1 MYAYSYLGVVS
12 VFAVVCKA
20 EKNIDFSFPAL
31 FANWVDE
38 SFIFEKFIKLND
50 MKVEGNLVYY
60 MNVWML
66 IWSIMFT
73 TCSVMVALISLSLM
87 VGVIFDVIVMEY
99 TCGLYIWLWIQFV
112 MSLPMNLWVEF
123 KVYY

>member
-1 MYAYSYLGVVS
+1 MYVYSYLGVVS

-50 MKVEGNLVYY
+50 MEVEGNLGSYLNIYIVVKMLHYDHLSY
-60 MNVWML
+60 NGWIESSPL
-66 IWSIMFT
+66 IWCCM
-73 TCSVMVALISLSLM
+73 
-87 VGVIFDVIVMEY
+87 
-99 TCGLYIWLWIQFV
+99 WLV
-112 MSLPMNLWVEF
+112 LWNEHVNC
-123 KVYY
+123 V